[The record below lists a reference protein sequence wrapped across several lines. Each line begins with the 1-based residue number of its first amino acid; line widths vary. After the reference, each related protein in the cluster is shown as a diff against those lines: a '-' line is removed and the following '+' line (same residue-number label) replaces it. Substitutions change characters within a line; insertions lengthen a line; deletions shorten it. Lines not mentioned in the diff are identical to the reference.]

1 MKVERIDD
9 IPIIFSKLGALEV
22 ENLINTHFPVHGN
35 RQGCSLG
42 TLCCV
47 FLAYIVSES
56 DHRLSHVE
64 DWYMSLEQAIGYCT
78 GHADLS
84 RLDFTD
90 DRLGSLLDYFSD
102 DACYAAFEAS
112 LNQHIVSVYRLDKP
126 NIDSKTV
133 HLDATIGQSYK
144 SPSDLFS
151 MGYAKHRRKDLPQF
165 KAMLSTLGTFGMPLC
180 VDVVTGSTS
189 DDVLY
194 LPMVERVSRTLDTTG
209 LLFVGDSKLGSL
221 GNRSTIALK
230 EHYYLTP
237 LSKVQLPFETLKD
250 MVATAESFIYVG
262 EQADIQAF
270 EHAISRSHEGHT
282 WWERLITA
290 YSPTYGASQRAQFDK
305 TIAQT
310 HEQIAQLTTLKQG
323 KTSLKNEAELR
334 QKIDD
339 ICHKTKTK
347 AFFDVHI
354 ETTTTETLIRKYG
367 NKPAEKRLKHDFK
380 LTIKTNIDVID
391 AHKVV
396 LGWRVY
402 ATNAPQ
408 DMLNTHKV
416 IEAYKD
422 EYKVEYRFNQ
432 LHNKTAALMPIY
444 LQKDERIKALVRIL
458 MIAIKVLSLI
468 QYEAREALEKTQTQ
482 VKELFPGNP
491 GRNTNQPT
499 AEMMLRAFTNISLVI
514 IVTENKQKFIEI
526 SKISKVQKQI
536 LQIIGL
542 KTTIYEDMTKFFLS
556 KFKIS
561 ET

>member
-9 IPIIFSKLGALEV
+9 IPIIFSKLCTLEI

-35 RQGCSLG
+35 RQGCNLG

-47 FLAYIVSES
+47 FLAYIISES

-64 DWYMSLEQAIGYCT
+64 DWYARLSHTIGYCT
-78 GHADLS
+78 GHCDLN

-90 DRLGSLLDYFSD
+90 DRLGTLLDYLSD
-102 DACYAAFEAS
+102 DACYMAFEAS
-112 LNQHIVSVYRLDKP
+112 LNRHIVSVYCLDSP
-126 NIDSKTV
+126 DIGSKTI

-144 SPSDLFS
+144 APSSLFS
-151 MGYAKHRRKDLPQF
+151 IGYAKHRRKDLPQF
-165 KAMLSTLGTFGMPLC
+165 KAMLSTLGTFGLPLC
-180 VDVVTGSTS
+180 VDIVNGSDS
-189 DDVLY
+189 DDILY
-194 LPMVERVSRTLDTTG
+194 LPMVERVSRTLACKG
-209 LLFVGDSKLGSL
+209 LLFVGDSKLGST
-221 GNRSTIALK
+221 GNRSTIAQK

-262 EQADIQAF
+262 ENGDIKSF
-270 EHAISRSHEGHT
+270 EQSISRSHEGYT

-290 YSPTYGASQRAQFDK
+290 YSPTYGASQIAHFDK

-310 HEQIAQLTTLKQG
+310 YEQIATLTALKQG
-323 KTSLKNEAELR
+323 KTAVKSEAELR

-339 ICHKTKTK
+339 ICHKTKTQ
-347 AFFDVHI
+347 AFFDVRI
-354 ETTTTETLIRKYG
+354 ETITTEIFVRKYG
-367 NKPAEKRLKHDFK
+367 NKPAQTRLKHDFK
-380 LTIKTNIDVID
+380 VIIKRNIDAID
-391 AHKVV
+391 AHKAV

-408 DMLNTHKV
+408 DILNTHKV

-468 QYEAREALEKTQTQ
+468 QYEARESLKKTQTQ

-491 GRNTNQPT
+491 GRKTDQPT
-499 AEMMLRAFTNISLVI
+499 AEMILRAFTNVSLVI
-514 IVTENKQKFIEI
+514 IGAKNKEKYIEI
-526 SKISKVQKQI
+526 SEISNPQKK
-536 LQIIGL
+536 LLDIIGL
-542 KTTIYEDMTKFFLS
+542 KTTIYDDIAKFFLS
-556 KFKIS
+556 NLKIS